1 MSSLRTV
8 LTHLIFSVFLLLASN
23 SYGETLKIVTTVYPP
38 YQYPRDGK
46 AKGLS
51 AEIVQAILAKTAY
64 NYRIN
69 FYPWPRAYKLAQT
82 DSYTLIFNISRTH
95 EREQLFQWIAP
106 ITPNNIYLW
115 KLRSRKDIQ
124 LTTLQDARGY
134 RFGVLADDV
143 KRYYLQSKGIA
154 KKQLNINIKDQT
166 NLLMLKNK
174 RFDLMP
180 YDEIAFRYHMLQL
193 GINPNDFERALHLRD
208 ISQYA
213 YLAASLDTPK
223 EVVLRLQQ
231 SFTELSLNGELDAI
245 VQKYRHKM
253 LDAVGGIPH
262 LGMDDK

>member
-1 MSSLRTV
+1 M
-8 LTHLIFSVFLLLASN
+8 
-23 SYGETLKIVTTVYPP
+23 
-38 YQYPRDGK
+38 
-46 AKGLS
+46 
-51 AEIVQAILAKTAY
+51 EI
-64 NYRIN
+64 
-69 FYPWPRAYKLAQT
+69 AQ
-82 DSYTLIFNISRTH
+82 SKS
-95 EREQLFQWIAP
+95 
-106 ITPNNIYLW
+106 
-115 KLRSRKDIQ
+115 
-124 LTTLQDARGY
+124 
-134 RFGVLADDV
+134 FGVLADDV

-193 GINPNDFERALHLRD
+193 GINPNDFEQALHLRD